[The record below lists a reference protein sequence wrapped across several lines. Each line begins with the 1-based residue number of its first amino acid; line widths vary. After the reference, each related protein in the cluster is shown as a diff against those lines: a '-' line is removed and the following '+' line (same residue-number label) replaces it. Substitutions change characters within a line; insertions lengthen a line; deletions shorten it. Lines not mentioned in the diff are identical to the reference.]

1 MQKHSNRYAGL
12 DGAHDRSRHGRLLQT
27 RRYANQRRRSDNPD
41 VAMLQQEL
49 DEMDRQLEEATRR
62 EASLR
67 LELEEKRGEAEA
79 LRRVGEATGSAFDHE
94 DMLKVTADIATQIT
108 GTDSCQVYLFDSA
121 RAELVLRAADA
132 SFANMVNKI
141 RLKLGEGITGW
152 VARER
157 KPVAVSSKA
166 YQDHRFR
173 DFPGMDELEY
183 ESMLSVPLVTRGE
196 ILGVINVRTRK
207 PHEYSRSQ
215 IRLLSGI
222 ANQVAGAIE
231 RSRRY
236 RQLERHAVQ
245 LHTLSEVGQAITSN
259 MYLEELLQLFV
270 TMTARTMN
278 FKICTVMLVDKDKGE
293 LVIKATQA
301 DSKEYT
307 GKPNLKIGESVSG
320 RAVAEKRVITVA
332 DVQRAPEYIFPDIA
346 QRAGVRSI
354 ACIPLMIKGEVS
366 GVLNCYT
373 EKVHIFSME
382 ELVIL
387 QALGAQAA
395 LAIEHAKLIVK
406 SAVIQE
412 MHHRIKNNL
421 QQIVS
426 LVRLEMR
433 YSKYTTV
440 EDALNDTLS
449 RILAISTVHEL
460 LTRDDLD
467 TVSIKKVAESIL
479 TATQQ
484 SVVPPGKTVHSSIVG
499 DDFVL
504 PTAKATSMALVLNE
518 LVQNAVEH
526 GFKTLND
533 GRIQIQMSATETEYR
548 VGVLNDGEPLPE
560 GFKYSSSNS
569 LGLSIVETLVRGD
582 LQGTFTLEN
591 AKFDPGIIAIVQ
603 MPR

>member
-1 MQKHSNRYAGL
+1 L
-12 DGAHDRSRHGRLLQT
+12 DAL
-27 RRYANQRRRSDNPD
+27 RRTENPD
-41 VAMLQQEL
+41 VALLYEEL
-49 DEMDRQLEEATRR
+49 ENRDRLLRDAAIREEA
-62 EASLR
+62 LR
-67 LELEEKRGEAEA
+67 IEIEEKRGEADA

-94 DMLKVTADIATQIT
+94 EMLKVTAEIAVQIT
-108 GTDSCQVYLFDSA
+108 GTDSCQVYLFDTA
-121 RAELVLRAADA
+121 KGELVLRAADE
-132 SFANMVNKI
+132 SFANMVGKI

-157 KPVAVSSKA
+157 KPVSVSHKA
-166 YQDHRFR
+166 YLDHRFK

-196 ILGVINVRTRK
+196 ILGVINVRTRR
-207 PHEYSRSQ
+207 PHEYSKGQ
-215 IRLLSGI
+215 VRLLSGI

-231 RSRRY
+231 RSHRY
-236 RQLERHAVQ
+236 RQLERNVVQ
-245 LHTLSEVGQAITSN
+245 LHTLSEVSQAITSN
-259 MYLEELLQLFV
+259 MYLDELLQLFV

-278 FKICTVMLVDKDKGE
+278 YKICTVMLVDHEKGE

-301 DSKEYT
+301 DSKEYAR
-307 GKPNLKIGESVSG
+307 KPNLKIGESVSG
-320 RAVAEKRVITVA
+320 RAVSERRVITVA
-332 DVQRAPEYIFPDIA
+332 DVQMAPEYIFPDIA
-346 QRAGVRSI
+346 QKAGVRSI
-354 ACIPLMIKGEVS
+354 ASIPLMIKGAVS

-387 QALGAQAA
+387 QALGTQAA
-395 LAIEHAKLIVK
+395 LAVEHAKLLVK

-467 TVSIKKVAESIL
+467 SVSIKKVAESIL
-479 TATQQ
+479 NATQQ
-484 SVVPPGKTVHSSIVG
+484 SVVPPGKTIVTTITG

-504 PTAKATSMALVLNE
+504 PLAKATSMALVLNE

-526 GFKTLND
+526 GFRTLND
-533 GRIQIQMSATETEYR
+533 GRIQIQLSDTQTEYR
-548 VGVLNDGEPLPE
+548 VGIINDGELLPA
-560 GFKYSSSNS
+560 GFNYNTGNS

-582 LQGTFTLEN
+582 LQGVFTLEN
-591 AKFDPGIIAIVQ
+591 AVFDNGIIAIVVF
-603 MPR
+603 PK